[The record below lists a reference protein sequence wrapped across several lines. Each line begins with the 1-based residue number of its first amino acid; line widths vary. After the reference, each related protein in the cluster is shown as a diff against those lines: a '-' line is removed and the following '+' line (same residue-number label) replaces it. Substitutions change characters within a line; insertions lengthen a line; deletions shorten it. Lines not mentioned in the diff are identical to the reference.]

1 MKNTNTVENAV
12 FTIRWARKVSL
23 ETVQA
28 NEMTT
33 LLLTSVQDMERSKK
47 NRKPWAWEN
56 AAMSIKIRN
65 SPDALVRV
73 QSLSCTDRQ

>member
-12 FTIRWARKVSL
+12 FTIRWARKVLL
-23 ETVQA
+23 ETLQA

-47 NRKPWAWEN
+47 NRKPWAW
-56 AAMSIKIRN
+56 
-65 SPDALVRV
+65 
-73 QSLSCTDRQ
+73 